1 MKSPRYLAYI
11 RSKPC
16 MICGQD
22 SIAHHV
28 RFPGECGMGQKPS
41 DYYAVNL
48 CQYPCHNILHN
59 MGEDRFWREHNIDIK
74 MVIIRLVVDYLK
86 GEK

>member
-1 MKSPRYLAYI
+1 MKDNGYLKHI

-16 MICGQD
+16 LICGQD

-28 RFPGECGMGQKPS
+28 RFPGFCGIGQKPS
-41 DYYAVNL
+41 DYFTVPL

-59 MGEDRFWREHNIDIK
+59 IGEMKFWNEHNIDIK
-74 MVIIRLVVDYLK
+74 IEIIKLLIEFK
-86 GEK
+86 GRKK